1 MTTPDGTRTYF
12 KTQVPDGVSTT
23 KDDYYTNTT
32 TEDPNGGKTITKTDG
47 SGSIVQIEKDWPDG
61 DKTVVDI
68 DTDTNVVTVTE
79 TPKGQPSLTPVT
91 VQPGKTGEAGKTTVA
106 NNEPNGGVTL
116 THDTTGTD
124 TNGNPTTGTTGEV
137 ITPDGTKTYFKTQV
151 PDGVSTT
158 KDDYYTNIIT
168 DDPNGGKTITKTD
181 GSGSIVQIEKDWP
194 DGDKTVVDIDTDTN
208 VVTVTET
215 PSGQPSLTP
224 VTIQPG
230 DSDKTGKTTVTNN
243 EPDGVT
249 LGHDTTGT
257 DTNGNP
263 TTGTTGETVT
273 TPDGTRTYFKTQV
286 TGGVS
291 TPADGYYVTTTTTD
305 VDGGQTKTTVDG
317 SGAVTQVDKI
327 WPDGDQTVVV
337 IDKTGNAVFTET
349 PNGQP
354 SLPSQTV
361 TPGGTATI
369 GGTTLVNNEPTGGI
383 QLTHQTTG
391 STIVETVDHGG
402 SVNVVVTPNNN
413 GGDNSISTDT
423 GAGTGTGTTTPETP
437 TNGGDNTTTGVDKG
451 TGTETESTHGQTTT
465 GGSSTGSTGSTGVV
479 NTTVAQGQAVSGK
492 QATVA
497 GTNSHVSDQ
506 TQQADAQGKLPQTNE
521 NESAA
526 GATIGLSLLGLL
538 AALGFKR
545 KKRDDE

>member
-1 MTTPDGTRTYF
+1 MVLSLKRLQAGDGFMYI
-12 KTQVPDGVSTT
+12 GV
-23 KDDYYTNTT
+23 DLGGTNIKIGLLN
-32 TEDPNGGKTITKTDG
+32 ED
-47 SGSIVQIEKDWPDG
+47 
-61 DKTVVDI
+61 
-68 DTDTNVVTVTE
+68 
-79 TPKGQPSLTPVT
+79 LT
-91 VQPGKTGEAGKTTVA
+91 VQTKLKVATESETNSETVMSNLITGVKQ
-106 NNEPNGGVTL
+106 L
-116 THDTTGTD
+116 LIKMQTGTD
-124 TNGNPTTGTTGEV
+124 QIKAIGIGVPGQMDIKAGLSIFSPNFSHWDNVPVIQLIEDEFHVPTFMDNDVRVNLYGEWKLGAGKGKQDVLMVTLGTGLGAAMITNGRMMYGKSNSAAELGHLNMYRHGRPCACGSSGCL
-137 ITPDGTKTYFKTQV
+137 GRY
-151 PDGVSTT
+151 VSAR
-158 KDDYYTNIIT
+158 
-168 DDPNGGKTITKTD
+168 GM
-181 GSGSIVQIEKDWP
+181 V
-194 DGDKTVVDIDTDTN
+194 KTV
-208 VVTVTET
+208 
-215 PSGQPSLTP
+215 
-224 VTIQPG
+224 
-230 DSDKTGKTTVTNN
+230 KTTVTNN

-317 SGAVTQVDKI
+317 SGAVTQVDKT

-354 SLPSQTV
+354 GLPSQTV